1 MARFAPKATATT
13 IKASTSVMGACLYCC
28 CGLETMDGQPG
39 AVAAAGGV
47 MAGGAEV
54 WGSGLLFL
62 GLHAAV
68 LSQHEGGGF
77 QTALGMVEDGGR
89 IDAHATVLDLEV
101 QVLGGGPA
109 RAPRESDD
117 VSGLDLV
124 AYLDQVLVLVGVE
137 RLKTESV
144 ADDDAVAVAREGG

>member
-1 MARFAPKATATT
+1 
-13 IKASTSVMGACLYCC
+13 
-28 CGLETMDGQPG
+28 MDGQPG
-39 AVAAAGGV
+39 AVAAVGGV
-47 MAGGAEV
+47 MADGAEA

-117 VSGLDLV
+117 IASLDLV
-124 AYLDQVLVLVGVE
+124 AY
-137 RLKTESV
+137 
-144 ADDDAVAVAREGG
+144 REDRFLPSGSDRAGRIPGKDPGGYDRKIQK